1 MTKKGERDLVEILN
15 EIVEEAKE
23 NKMMITFDKLLEKLP
38 SDVVE
43 NDTLMEQ
50 VMIALME
57 KGVEIEGDLT
67 SSTYKKK
74 KTKRKQE
81 VERIIRSEEEKIER
95 EYKDDPVRTYLKE
108 VAEMRLLSRNEELEY
123 AKTIDNSRTEITRIL
138 LGTYFGISKF
148 MHLVQLAQKGLIQ
161 AEEIFQV
168 DPGYW
173 TNRVKNQKER
183 KRLSKGIEYLLARW
197 PVARKLFLERDKL
210 SESEIIEAENAYRE
224 IVDKVLEMG
233 PVFTK
238 IMEIYNEYIK
248 KVDKLTA
255 LYEERERLRGEKEV
269 FKEIGAENFIWEYD
283 AIDKGYTSRISK
295 IEEEL
300 KQSYEEARKTADELI
315 KLYKKYEYAR
325 NKLAEGN
332 VRLVISEAKR
342 YMNRGLDFG
351 DLVQEGNLGLLKAID
366 KYDYKKGF
374 KFSTYATWW
383 IRQAITRAVADHSRT
398 IRIPIHMI
406 ETITKINRAQKALL
420 QEKGRQPSI
429 EEIAEY
435 LEMPISRVEK
445 ALSVAK
451 EPLSMDKPIGSDGDT
466 SLGEIIYDESTLS
479 AEEEL
484 KIQSLRERLNMALK
498 MLSPRERKVIEL
510 RFGLDGKKPR
520 TLEEVAQF
528 NGKGYFYYCI
538 YESEEKYKIGKIEV
552 EGNREESK
560 VQAVKFLILEILK
573 FLLA

>member
-1 MTKKGERDLVEILN
+1 MTRKGERDLVEILN

-23 NKMMITFDKLLEKLP
+23 NKMMISFDKLLEKLP

-123 AKTIDNSRTEITRIL
+123 AKTIDNSRMEITRIL

-197 PVARKLFLERDKL
+197 PVARRLFLEREKL

-224 IVDKVLEMG
+224 IVDKILEMG

-248 KVDKLTA
+248 KVDKLTT
-255 LYEERERLRGEKEV
+255 LYEERERLRVEKEV

-315 KLYKKYEYAR
+315 KLYTNYKYAR

-342 YMNRGLDFG
+342 YMNRGLNFG

-520 TLEEVAQF
+520 TLEEVAQEM
-528 NGKGYFYYCI
+528 NLT
-538 YESEEKYKIGKIEV
+538 
-552 EGNREESK
+552 RERVRQLE
-560 VQAVKFLILEILK
+560 VQALEKLRNPIRLHVLGRFK
-573 FLLA
+573 DLEEL

>member
-1 MTKKGERDLVEILN
+1 MTRKGEMDLVEILN

-81 VERIIRSEEEKIER
+81 VERIIRSEEERIER

-123 AKTIDNSRTEITRIL
+123 AKTIDNSRMEITRIL

-197 PVARKLFLERDKL
+197 PVARRLFLEREKL

-224 IVDKVLEMG
+224 IVDKILEMG
-233 PVFTK
+233 PVFIK

-248 KVDKLTA
+248 KVDKLTT

-300 KQSYEEARKTADELI
+300 KQSYEEAKKTADELI

-520 TLEEVAQF
+520 TLEEVAQEM
-528 NGKGYFYYCI
+528 NLT
-538 YESEEKYKIGKIEV
+538 
-552 EGNREESK
+552 RERVRQLE
-560 VQAVKFLILEILK
+560 VQALEKLRNPIRLHVLGRFK
-573 FLLA
+573 DLEEL

>member
-1 MTKKGERDLVEILN
+1 MTRKGERDLVEILN

-50 VMIALME
+50 VMISLME

-123 AKTIDNSRTEITRIL
+123 AKTIDNSRMEITRIL

-197 PVARKLFLERDKL
+197 PVARRLFLEREKL
-210 SESEIIEAENAYRE
+210 SESEIVEAENAYRE
-224 IVDKVLEMG
+224 IVDKILEMG

-238 IMEIYNEYIK
+238 IMEIYNECIK
-248 KVDKLTA
+248 KVDKLH
-255 LYEERERLRGEKEV
+255 RPVRG
-269 FKEIGAENFIWEYD
+269 A
-283 AIDKGYTSRISK
+283 
-295 IEEEL
+295 
-300 KQSYEEARKTADELI
+300 
-315 KLYKKYEYAR
+315 
-325 NKLAEGN
+325 
-332 VRLVISEAKR
+332 
-342 YMNRGLDFG
+342 
-351 DLVQEGNLGLLKAID
+351 
-366 KYDYKKGF
+366 
-374 KFSTYATWW
+374 
-383 IRQAITRAVADHSRT
+383 
-398 IRIPIHMI
+398 
-406 ETITKINRAQKALL
+406 
-420 QEKGRQPSI
+420 
-429 EEIAEY
+429 
-435 LEMPISRVEK
+435 
-445 ALSVAK
+445 
-451 EPLSMDKPIGSDGDT
+451 
-466 SLGEIIYDESTLS
+466 
-479 AEEEL
+479 
-484 KIQSLRERLNMALK
+484 
-498 MLSPRERKVIEL
+498 
-510 RFGLDGKKPR
+510 
-520 TLEEVAQF
+520 
-528 NGKGYFYYCI
+528 
-538 YESEEKYKIGKIEV
+538 
-552 EGNREESK
+552 
-560 VQAVKFLILEILK
+560 
-573 FLLA
+573 

>member
-1 MTKKGERDLVEILN
+1 MTRKGERDLVEILN

-50 VMIALME
+50 VMISLME

-123 AKTIDNSRTEITRIL
+123 AKTIDNSRMEITRIL

-197 PVARKLFLERDKL
+197 PVARRLFLEREKL

-224 IVDKVLEMG
+224 ILDKILEMG
-233 PVFTK
+233 PAFTK

-255 LYEERERLRGEKEV
+255 LYEERERLRGEREV

-300 KQSYEEARKTADELI
+300 KQSYEEARKTANELI

-510 RFGLDGKKPR
+510 RFGLDGKRPR
-520 TLEEVAQF
+520 TLEEVAQEM
-528 NGKGYFYYCI
+528 NLT
-538 YESEEKYKIGKIEV
+538 
-552 EGNREESK
+552 RERVRQLE
-560 VQAVKFLILEILK
+560 VQALEKLRNPIRLHVLGRFK
-573 FLLA
+573 DLEEL

>member
-1 MTKKGERDLVEILN
+1 MTRKGERDLVEILN

-123 AKTIDNSRTEITRIL
+123 AKTIDNSRMEITRIL

-197 PVARKLFLERDKL
+197 PVARRLFLEREKL

-224 IVDKVLEMG
+224 IVDKILEMG

-255 LYEERERLRGEKEV
+255 LYEERERLRVEKEV

-315 KLYKKYEYAR
+315 KLYTNYKYAR

-342 YMNRGLDFG
+342 YMNRGLNFG

-484 KIQSLRERLNMALK
+484 KIHSLRERLNMALK

-520 TLEEVAQF
+520 TLEEVAQEM
-528 NGKGYFYYCI
+528 NLT
-538 YESEEKYKIGKIEV
+538 
-552 EGNREESK
+552 RERVRQLE
-560 VQAVKFLILEILK
+560 VQALEKLRNPIRLHVLGRFK
-573 FLLA
+573 DLEEL

>member
-1 MTKKGERDLVEILN
+1 MTRKGERDLVEILN

-123 AKTIDNSRTEITRIL
+123 AKTIDNSRMEITRIL

-197 PVARKLFLERDKL
+197 PVARRLFLEREKL

-224 IVDKVLEMG
+224 ILDKILEMG

-255 LYEERERLRGEKEV
+255 LYEERERLREEKEV

-315 KLYKKYEYAR
+315 KLYTNYKYAR

-520 TLEEVAQF
+520 TLEEVAQEM
-528 NGKGYFYYCI
+528 NLT
-538 YESEEKYKIGKIEV
+538 
-552 EGNREESK
+552 RERVRQLE
-560 VQAVKFLILEILK
+560 VQALEKLRNPIRLHVLGRFK
-573 FLLA
+573 DLEEL

>member
-1 MTKKGERDLVEILN
+1 MTRKGERDLVEILN

-123 AKTIDNSRTEITRIL
+123 AKTIDNSRMEITRIL

-197 PVARKLFLERDKL
+197 PVARRLFLEREKL

-224 IVDKVLEMG
+224 IVDKILEMG

-255 LYEERERLRGEKEV
+255 LYKERERLREEKEV

-315 KLYKKYEYAR
+315 KLYTNYKYAR

-484 KIQSLRERLNMALK
+484 KIQSLRERLNTALK

-520 TLEEVAQF
+520 TLEEVAQEM
-528 NGKGYFYYCI
+528 NLT
-538 YESEEKYKIGKIEV
+538 
-552 EGNREESK
+552 RERVRQLE
-560 VQAVKFLILEILK
+560 VQALEKLRNPIRLHVLGRFK
-573 FLLA
+573 DLEEL

>member
-1 MTKKGERDLVEILN
+1 MTRKGERDLVEILN

-123 AKTIDNSRTEITRIL
+123 AKTIDNARTEITRIL

-197 PVARKLFLERDKL
+197 PVARRLFLEREKL

-224 IVDKVLEMG
+224 IVDKILEMG

-238 IMEIYNEYIK
+238 ILEIYKEYIK
-248 KVDKLTA
+248 KVDKLTT
-255 LYEERERLRGEKEV
+255 LYEERERLRGEKEI

-383 IRQAITRAVADHSRT
+383 IRQAITRAIADHSRT

-520 TLEEVAQF
+520 TLEEVAQEM
-528 NGKGYFYYCI
+528 NLT
-538 YESEEKYKIGKIEV
+538 
-552 EGNREESK
+552 RERVRQLE
-560 VQAVKFLILEILK
+560 VQALEKLRNPIRLHVLGRFK
-573 FLLA
+573 DLEEL

>member
-1 MTKKGERDLVEILN
+1 MTRKGERDLVEILN

-123 AKTIDNSRTEITRIL
+123 AKTIDNARMEITRIL

-197 PVARKLFLERDKL
+197 PVARRLFLEREKL

-224 IVDKVLEMG
+224 IVDKILEMG

-255 LYEERERLRGEKEV
+255 LYEERERLRGEREV

-520 TLEEVAQF
+520 TLEEVAQEM
-528 NGKGYFYYCI
+528 NLT
-538 YESEEKYKIGKIEV
+538 
-552 EGNREESK
+552 RERVRQLE
-560 VQAVKFLILEILK
+560 VQALEKLRNPIRLHVLGRFK
-573 FLLA
+573 DLEEL

>member
-1 MTKKGERDLVEILN
+1 MTRKGERDLVEILN

-23 NKMMITFDKLLEKLP
+23 NKMMISFDKLLEKLP

-123 AKTIDNSRTEITRIL
+123 AKTIDNARTEITRIL

-148 MHLVQLAQKGLIQ
+148 MHLVQIAQKGLIQ

-183 KRLSKGIEYLLARW
+183 KRLSKGIEYLVARW
-197 PVARKLFLERDKL
+197 PMARRLFLEREKL
-210 SESEIIEAENAYRE
+210 SESEVIEAENAYRE
-224 IVDKVLEMG
+224 IVDKILEMG

-248 KVDKLTA
+248 KVDKLTT
-255 LYEERERLRGEKEV
+255 LYEERERLRGEKEI

-342 YMNRGLDFG
+342 YMNRGLNFG

-383 IRQAITRAVADHSRT
+383 IRQAITRAIADHSRT

-520 TLEEVAQF
+520 TLEEVAQEM
-528 NGKGYFYYCI
+528 NLT
-538 YESEEKYKIGKIEV
+538 
-552 EGNREESK
+552 RERVRQLE
-560 VQAVKFLILEILK
+560 VQALEKLRNPIRLHVLGRFK
-573 FLLA
+573 DLEEL

>member
-1 MTKKGERDLVEILN
+1 MMRKGERDIVEILN

-23 NKMMITFDKLLEKLP
+23 SKMTITFDKLLDKLP
-38 SDVVE
+38 SEIVE
-43 NDTLMEQ
+43 NDALMDQ
-50 VMIALME
+50 IIIALME

-108 VAEMRLLSRNEELEY
+108 VAEMRLLSRSEEIEY
-123 AKTIDNSRTEITRIL
+123 AKTIENSRIEITKTL

-148 MHLVQLAQKGLIQ
+148 MHLVQLAQKALIQ

-183 KRLSKGIEYLLARW
+183 KRLAKGIEYLAARW
-197 PVARKLFLERDKL
+197 PVARRLFLERDKL
-210 SESEIIEAENAYRE
+210 SENELIEAENAYRE
-224 IVDKVLEMG
+224 IVDKILEMG

-248 KVDKLTA
+248 KVDKLA
-255 LYEERERLRGEKEV
+255 SLYEERERLVKEREV
-269 FKEIGAENFIWEYD
+269 FKEIGAESFLWEYE
-283 AIDKGYTSRISK
+283 AIEKSYTSRINK
-295 IEEEL
+295 MEEEL
-300 KQSYEEARKTADELI
+300 KQSYEEARKTMDTLI

-498 MLSPRERKVIEL
+498 MLTPRERKVIEL

-520 TLEEVAQF
+520 TLEEVAQEM
-528 NGKGYFYYCI
+528 NLT
-538 YESEEKYKIGKIEV
+538 
-552 EGNREESK
+552 RERVRQLE
-560 VQAVKFLILEILK
+560 VQALEKLRNPIRLHVLGRFK
-573 FLLA
+573 DLEEL

>member
-1 MTKKGERDLVEILN
+1 MTRKGERDLVEILN

-23 NKMMITFDKLLEKLP
+23 SKMMITFEKLLEKLP

-50 VMIALME
+50 VIIALME

-123 AKTIDNSRTEITRIL
+123 AKTIDNARMEITRIL

-197 PVARKLFLERDKL
+197 PVARRLFLEREKL

-224 IVDKVLEMG
+224 IVDKILEMG

-255 LYEERERLRGEKEV
+255 LYEERERLRGEREV

-520 TLEEVAQF
+520 TLEEVAQEM
-528 NGKGYFYYCI
+528 NLT
-538 YESEEKYKIGKIEV
+538 
-552 EGNREESK
+552 RERVRQLE
-560 VQAVKFLILEILK
+560 VQALEKLRNPIRLHVLGRFK
-573 FLLA
+573 DLEEL

>member
-1 MTKKGERDLVEILN
+1 MTRKGERDLVEILN
-15 EIVEEAKE
+15 KIVEEAKE

-108 VAEMRLLSRNEELEY
+108 VAEIRLLSRNEELEY
-123 AKTIDNSRTEITRIL
+123 AKTIDNARTEITRIL

-197 PVARKLFLERDKL
+197 PVARRLFLEREKL

-224 IVDKVLEMG
+224 IVDKILEMG

-238 IMEIYNEYIK
+238 ILEIYKEYIK
-248 KVDKLTA
+248 KVDKLTT
-255 LYEERERLRGEKEV
+255 LYEERERLRGEKEI

-300 KQSYEEARKTADELI
+300 KQSYEEARKIADELI

-383 IRQAITRAVADHSRT
+383 IRQAITRAIADHSRT

-479 AEEEL
+479 VEEEL

-520 TLEEVAQF
+520 TLEEVAQEM
-528 NGKGYFYYCI
+528 NLT
-538 YESEEKYKIGKIEV
+538 
-552 EGNREESK
+552 RERVRQLE
-560 VQAVKFLILEILK
+560 VQALEKLRNPIRLHVLGRFK
-573 FLLA
+573 DLEEL

>member
-1 MTKKGERDLVEILN
+1 MTRKGERDLVEILN

-123 AKTIDNSRTEITRIL
+123 AKTIDNSRMEITRIL

-197 PVARKLFLERDKL
+197 PVARRLFLEREKL

-224 IVDKVLEMG
+224 IVDKILEMG

-520 TLEEVAQF
+520 TLEEVAQEM
-528 NGKGYFYYCI
+528 NLT
-538 YESEEKYKIGKIEV
+538 
-552 EGNREESK
+552 RERVRQLE
-560 VQAVKFLILEILK
+560 VQALEKLRNPIRLHVLGRFK
-573 FLLA
+573 DLEEL

>member
-1 MTKKGERDLVEILN
+1 MTRKGERDLVEILS

-123 AKTIDNSRTEITRIL
+123 AKTIDNSRMEITRIL

-197 PVARKLFLERDKL
+197 PVARRLFLEREKL

-224 IVDKVLEMG
+224 MVDKIIEMG

-248 KVDKLTA
+248 KVDKLTT

-520 TLEEVAQF
+520 TLEEVAQEM
-528 NGKGYFYYCI
+528 NLT
-538 YESEEKYKIGKIEV
+538 
-552 EGNREESK
+552 RERVRQLE
-560 VQAVKFLILEILK
+560 VQALEKLRNPIRLHVLGRFK
-573 FLLA
+573 DLEEL

>member
-520 TLEEVAQF
+520 TLEEVAQEM
-528 NGKGYFYYCI
+528 NLT
-538 YESEEKYKIGKIEV
+538 
-552 EGNREESK
+552 RERVRQLE
-560 VQAVKFLILEILK
+560 VQALEKLRNPIRLHVLGRFK
-573 FLLA
+573 DLEEL

>member
-1 MTKKGERDLVEILN
+1 MTRKGERDLVEILN

-23 NKMMITFDKLLEKLP
+23 NKMMISFDKLLEKLP

-123 AKTIDNSRTEITRIL
+123 AKTIDNARTEITRIL

-197 PVARKLFLERDKL
+197 PVARRLFLEREKL

-224 IVDKVLEMG
+224 ILDKILEMG

-255 LYEERERLRGEKEV
+255 LYEERERLRVEKEV

-315 KLYKKYEYAR
+315 KLYTNYKYAR

-342 YMNRGLDFG
+342 YMNRGLNFG

-520 TLEEVAQF
+520 TLEEVAQEM
-528 NGKGYFYYCI
+528 NLT
-538 YESEEKYKIGKIEV
+538 
-552 EGNREESK
+552 RERVRQLE
-560 VQAVKFLILEILK
+560 VQALEKLRNPIRLHVLGRFK
-573 FLLA
+573 DLEEL

>member
-1 MTKKGERDLVEILN
+1 MTRKGERDLVEILN

-50 VMIALME
+50 VVIALME

-123 AKTIDNSRTEITRIL
+123 AKTIDNSRMEITRIL

-197 PVARKLFLERDKL
+197 PVARRLFLEREKL

-224 IVDKVLEMG
+224 IVDKILEMG

-315 KLYKKYEYAR
+315 KLYTKYKYAR
-325 NKLAEGN
+325 DKLAEGN

-484 KIQSLRERLNMALK
+484 KNHSLRERLNMALK

-520 TLEEVAQF
+520 TLEEVAQEM
-528 NGKGYFYYCI
+528 NLT
-538 YESEEKYKIGKIEV
+538 
-552 EGNREESK
+552 RERVRQLE
-560 VQAVKFLILEILK
+560 VQALEKLRNPIRLHVLGRFK
-573 FLLA
+573 DLEEL

>member
-1 MTKKGERDLVEILN
+1 MTRKGERDLVEILN

-123 AKTIDNSRTEITRIL
+123 AKTIDNSRMEITRIL

-197 PVARKLFLERDKL
+197 PVARRLFLEREKL

-224 IVDKVLEMG
+224 ILDKILEMG

-238 IMEIYNEYIK
+238 IMEIYNECIK

-366 KYDYKKGF
+366 KYDY
-374 KFSTYATWW
+374 
-383 IRQAITRAVADHSRT
+383 
-398 IRIPIHMI
+398 
-406 ETITKINRAQKALL
+406 
-420 QEKGRQPSI
+420 
-429 EEIAEY
+429 
-435 LEMPISRVEK
+435 
-445 ALSVAK
+445 
-451 EPLSMDKPIGSDGDT
+451 
-466 SLGEIIYDESTLS
+466 
-479 AEEEL
+479 
-484 KIQSLRERLNMALK
+484 
-498 MLSPRERKVIEL
+498 
-510 RFGLDGKKPR
+510 
-520 TLEEVAQF
+520 
-528 NGKGYFYYCI
+528 
-538 YESEEKYKIGKIEV
+538 
-552 EGNREESK
+552 
-560 VQAVKFLILEILK
+560 
-573 FLLA
+573 

>member
-1 MTKKGERDLVEILN
+1 MTRKGERDLVEILN
-15 EIVEEAKE
+15 KIVEEAKE

-108 VAEMRLLSRNEELEY
+108 VAEIRLLSRNEELEY
-123 AKTIDNSRTEITRIL
+123 AKTIDNARTEITRIL

-183 KRLSKGIEYLLARW
+183 KRLSKGTEYLLARW
-197 PVARKLFLERDKL
+197 PVAKRLFLERENL

-224 IVDKVLEMG
+224 IVDKILEMG

-238 IMEIYNEYIK
+238 ILEIYKEYIK
-248 KVDKLTA
+248 KVDKLTT
-255 LYEERERLRGEKEV
+255 LYEERERLRGEKEI

-300 KQSYEEARKTADELI
+300 KQSYEEARKIADELI

-383 IRQAITRAVADHSRT
+383 IRQAITRAIADHSRT

-479 AEEEL
+479 VEEEL

-520 TLEEVAQF
+520 TLEEVAQEM
-528 NGKGYFYYCI
+528 NLT
-538 YESEEKYKIGKIEV
+538 
-552 EGNREESK
+552 RERVRQLE
-560 VQAVKFLILEILK
+560 VQALEKLRNPIRLHVLGRFK
-573 FLLA
+573 DLEEL

>member
-1 MTKKGERDLVEILN
+1 MTRKGERDLVEILN

-123 AKTIDNSRTEITRIL
+123 AKTIDNARTEITRIL

-197 PVARKLFLERDKL
+197 PVARRLFLEREKL

-224 IVDKVLEMG
+224 IVDKILEMG

-238 IMEIYNEYIK
+238 IMEIYNEYLK

-295 IEEEL
+295 TEEEL

-315 KLYKKYEYAR
+315 KLYKKYEHAR

-332 VRLVISEAKR
+332 VRLVISEAKK

-520 TLEEVAQF
+520 TLEEVAQEM
-528 NGKGYFYYCI
+528 NLT
-538 YESEEKYKIGKIEV
+538 
-552 EGNREESK
+552 RERVRQLE
-560 VQAVKFLILEILK
+560 VQALEKLRNPIRLHVLGRFK
-573 FLLA
+573 DLEEL

>member
-1 MTKKGERDLVEILN
+1 MTRKGERDLVEILN

-197 PVARKLFLERDKL
+197 PVARRLFLEREKL
-210 SESEIIEAENAYRE
+210 SEIEIIEAENAYRE
-224 IVDKVLEMG
+224 IVDKILEMG

-238 IMEIYNEYIK
+238 IMEIYNDYIK

-255 LYEERERLRGEKEV
+255 LYEERERLRGEREV

-520 TLEEVAQF
+520 TLEEVAQEM
-528 NGKGYFYYCI
+528 NLT
-538 YESEEKYKIGKIEV
+538 
-552 EGNREESK
+552 RERVRQLE
-560 VQAVKFLILEILK
+560 VQALEKLRNPIRLHVLGRFK
-573 FLLA
+573 DLEEL

>member
-1 MTKKGERDLVEILN
+1 MTRKGERDLVEILN
-15 EIVEEAKE
+15 EAVEEAKE

-123 AKTIDNSRTEITRIL
+123 AKTIDNSRMEITRIL

-197 PVARKLFLERDKL
+197 PVARRLFLEREKL

-224 IVDKVLEMG
+224 IVDKILEMG

-255 LYEERERLRGEKEV
+255 LYEERKRLRGEKEV

-484 KIQSLRERLNMALK
+484 KIQSLRERLNMALR

-520 TLEEVAQF
+520 TLEEVAQEM
-528 NGKGYFYYCI
+528 NLT
-538 YESEEKYKIGKIEV
+538 
-552 EGNREESK
+552 RERVRQLE
-560 VQAVKFLILEILK
+560 VQALEKLRNPIRLHVLGRFK
-573 FLLA
+573 DLEEL

>member
-1 MTKKGERDLVEILN
+1 MTRKGERDLVEILN

-50 VMIALME
+50 VVIALME

-123 AKTIDNSRTEITRIL
+123 AKTIDNSRMEITRIL

-197 PVARKLFLERDKL
+197 PVARRLFLEREKL

-224 IVDKVLEMG
+224 IVDKILEMG

-248 KVDKLTA
+248 KVDKLTT

-315 KLYKKYEYAR
+315 KLYTKYKYAR
-325 NKLAEGN
+325 DKLAEGN

-484 KIQSLRERLNMALK
+484 KNHSLRERLNMALK

-520 TLEEVAQF
+520 TLEEVAQEM
-528 NGKGYFYYCI
+528 NLT
-538 YESEEKYKIGKIEV
+538 
-552 EGNREESK
+552 RERVRQLE
-560 VQAVKFLILEILK
+560 VQALEKLRNPIRLHVLGRFK
-573 FLLA
+573 DLEEL

>member
-1 MTKKGERDLVEILN
+1 MTRKGERDLVEILN

-197 PVARKLFLERDKL
+197 PVARRLFLEREKL

-224 IVDKVLEMG
+224 IVDKILEMG

-255 LYEERERLRGEKEV
+255 LYEERERLRGEREV

-510 RFGLDGKKPR
+510 RFGLDGKRPR
-520 TLEEVAQF
+520 TLEEVAQEM
-528 NGKGYFYYCI
+528 NLT
-538 YESEEKYKIGKIEV
+538 
-552 EGNREESK
+552 RERVRQLE
-560 VQAVKFLILEILK
+560 VQALEKLRNPIRLHVLGRFK
-573 FLLA
+573 DLEEL

>member
-1 MTKKGERDLVEILN
+1 MTRKGERDLVEILN

-197 PVARKLFLERDKL
+197 PVARRLFLEREKL

-224 IVDKVLEMG
+224 IVDKILEMG

-520 TLEEVAQF
+520 TLEEIAQEM
-528 NGKGYFYYCI
+528 NLT
-538 YESEEKYKIGKIEV
+538 
-552 EGNREESK
+552 RERVRQLE
-560 VQAVKFLILEILK
+560 VQALEKLRNPIRLHVLGRFK
-573 FLLA
+573 DLEEL

>member
-1 MTKKGERDLVEILN
+1 MTRKGERDLVEILN

-123 AKTIDNSRTEITRIL
+123 AKTIDNARTEITRIL

-197 PVARKLFLERDKL
+197 PVARRLFLERDKL

-224 IVDKVLEMG
+224 IVDKILEMG

-238 IMEIYNEYIK
+238 IMEIYNEYLK

-300 KQSYEEARKTADELI
+300 KQRYEEARKTADELI
-315 KLYKKYEYAR
+315 KLYKKYEHAR

-332 VRLVISEAKR
+332 VRLVISEAKK

-520 TLEEVAQF
+520 TLEEVAQEM
-528 NGKGYFYYCI
+528 NLT
-538 YESEEKYKIGKIEV
+538 
-552 EGNREESK
+552 RERVRQLE
-560 VQAVKFLILEILK
+560 VQALEKLRNPIRLHVLGRFK
-573 FLLA
+573 DLEEL

>member
-1 MTKKGERDLVEILN
+1 MTRKGERDLVEILN

-123 AKTIDNSRTEITRIL
+123 AKTIDNARTEITRIL

-197 PVARKLFLERDKL
+197 PVARRLFLEREKL

-224 IVDKVLEMG
+224 IVDKILEMG

-238 IMEIYNEYIK
+238 MLEIYKEYIK
-248 KVDKLTA
+248 KVDKLTT
-255 LYEERERLRGEKEV
+255 LYEERERLRGEKEI

-383 IRQAITRAVADHSRT
+383 IRQAITRAIADHSRT

-520 TLEEVAQF
+520 TLEEVAQEM
-528 NGKGYFYYCI
+528 NLT
-538 YESEEKYKIGKIEV
+538 
-552 EGNREESK
+552 RERVRQLE
-560 VQAVKFLILEILK
+560 VQALEKLRNPIRLHVLGRFK
-573 FLLA
+573 DLEEL

>member
-1 MTKKGERDLVEILN
+1 
-15 EIVEEAKE
+15 
-23 NKMMITFDKLLEKLP
+23 
-38 SDVVE
+38 
-43 NDTLMEQ
+43 ME
-50 VMIALME
+50 
-57 KGVEIEGDLT
+57 D
-67 SSTYKKK
+67 
-74 KTKRKQE
+74 
-81 VERIIRSEEEKIER
+81 
-95 EYKDDPVRTYLKE
+95 
-108 VAEMRLLSRNEELEY
+108 
-123 AKTIDNSRTEITRIL
+123 
-138 LGTYFGISKF
+138 
-148 MHLVQLAQKGLIQ
+148 
-161 AEEIFQV
+161 
-168 DPGYW
+168 
-173 TNRVKNQKER
+173 
-183 KRLSKGIEYLLARW
+183 
-197 PVARKLFLERDKL
+197 
-210 SESEIIEAENAYRE
+210 
-224 IVDKVLEMG
+224 
-233 PVFTK
+233 
-238 IMEIYNEYIK
+238 
-248 KVDKLTA
+248 
-255 LYEERERLRGEKEV
+255 
-269 FKEIGAENFIWEYD
+269 
-283 AIDKGYTSRISK
+283 
-295 IEEEL
+295 EL
-300 KQSYEEARKTADELI
+300 KQSYEEAKKTAEELI

-366 KYDYKKGF
+366 KYDYKRGF

-406 ETITKINRAQKALL
+406 ETITKINKAQKALL

-451 EPLSMDKPIGSDGDT
+451 EPLSMDKPVGSDGDT

-520 TLEEVAQF
+520 TLEEIAQEM
-528 NGKGYFYYCI
+528 NLT
-538 YESEEKYKIGKIEV
+538 
-552 EGNREESK
+552 RERVRQLE
-560 VQAVKFLILEILK
+560 VQALEKLRNPIRLHVLGRFK
-573 FLLA
+573 DLEEL

>member
-1 MTKKGERDLVEILN
+1 MTRKGERDLVEILN

-123 AKTIDNSRTEITRIL
+123 AKTIDNSRMEITRIL

-197 PVARKLFLERDKL
+197 PVARRLFLEREKL

-224 IVDKVLEMG
+224 ILDKILEMG

-255 LYEERERLRGEKEV
+255 LYKERERLREEKEV

-315 KLYKKYEYAR
+315 KLYKKYKYAR

-484 KIQSLRERLNMALK
+484 KIQSLRERLNTALK

-520 TLEEVAQF
+520 TLEEVAQEM
-528 NGKGYFYYCI
+528 NLT
-538 YESEEKYKIGKIEV
+538 
-552 EGNREESK
+552 RERVRQLE
-560 VQAVKFLILEILK
+560 VQALEKLRNPIRLHVLGRFK
-573 FLLA
+573 DLEEL

>member
-1 MTKKGERDLVEILN
+1 MTRKGERDLVEILN

-23 NKMMITFDKLLEKLP
+23 NKMTITFDKLLEKLP

-123 AKTIDNSRTEITRIL
+123 AKTIDNSRMEITRIL

-197 PVARKLFLERDKL
+197 PVARRLFLEREKL

-224 IVDKVLEMG
+224 IVDKILEMG

-255 LYEERERLRGEKEV
+255 LYEERERLREEKEV

-484 KIQSLRERLNMALK
+484 KIQSLRNRLNMALK

-520 TLEEVAQF
+520 TLEEVAQEM
-528 NGKGYFYYCI
+528 NLT
-538 YESEEKYKIGKIEV
+538 
-552 EGNREESK
+552 RERVRQLE
-560 VQAVKFLILEILK
+560 VQALEKLRNPIRLHVLGRFK
-573 FLLA
+573 DLEEL

>member
-1 MTKKGERDLVEILN
+1 MTRKGERDLVEILN

-43 NDTLMEQ
+43 NDNLMEQ

-123 AKTIDNSRTEITRIL
+123 AKTIDNSRMEITRIL
-138 LGTYFGISKF
+138 LGTYFGISRF

-197 PVARKLFLERDKL
+197 PVARRLFLEREKL

-224 IVDKVLEMG
+224 IVDKILEMG

-255 LYEERERLRGEKEV
+255 LYEERKRLRGEKEV

-484 KIQSLRERLNMALK
+484 KIQSLRERLNMALR

-520 TLEEVAQF
+520 TLEEVAQEM
-528 NGKGYFYYCI
+528 NLT
-538 YESEEKYKIGKIEV
+538 
-552 EGNREESK
+552 RERVRQLE
-560 VQAVKFLILEILK
+560 VQALEKLRNPIRLHVLGRFK
-573 FLLA
+573 DLEEL

>member
-1 MTKKGERDLVEILN
+1 MTRKGERDLVEILN

-123 AKTIDNSRTEITRIL
+123 AKTIDNSRMEITRIL

-197 PVARKLFLERDKL
+197 PVASRLFLEGEKL
-210 SESEIIEAENAYRE
+210 SESEVIEAENAYRE
-224 IVDKVLEMG
+224 IVDKILEMG

-238 IMEIYNEYIK
+238 ILEIYKEYIK

-510 RFGLDGKKPR
+510 RFGLDGKRPR
-520 TLEEVAQF
+520 TLEEVAQEM
-528 NGKGYFYYCI
+528 NLT
-538 YESEEKYKIGKIEV
+538 
-552 EGNREESK
+552 RERVRQLE
-560 VQAVKFLILEILK
+560 VQALEKLRNPIRLHVLGRFK
-573 FLLA
+573 DLEEL